1 MHRISCL
8 LTIVRK
14 YLGYSV
20 SQLDLS
26 FVAQSNLT
34 EIPRGE
40 FLCDRHLC
48 VCVMESAEVEM
59 WVEVERLINNSSKA
73 SANAQREI
81 RRGWF
86 EVRMS
91 HRRGSEAS
99 KVVLC
104 WEGDW
109 KAVILFVCSQ
119 ELRGVWGFGVRA
131 VVWRHDLVA

>member
-1 MHRISCL
+1 MRYAQGEAEED
-8 LTIVRK
+8 T
-14 YLGYSV
+14 YYSGP
-20 SQLDLS
+20 LS
-26 FVAQSNLT
+26 VNT

-104 WEGDW
+104 WEGD
-109 KAVILFVCSQ
+109 
-119 ELRGVWGFGVRA
+119 
-131 VVWRHDLVA
+131 

>member
-26 FVAQSNLT
+26 FVAHNNLT
-34 EIPRGE
+34 EIPRSK

-48 VCVMESAEVEM
+48 VCVMESAEVKW
-59 WVEVERLINNSSKA
+59 WVEVERLINNSSRA

-81 RRGWF
+81 RREWV

-104 WEGDW
+104 WEGD
-109 KAVILFVCSQ
+109 
-119 ELRGVWGFGVRA
+119 
-131 VVWRHDLVA
+131 